1 VHNIFADLAATEVVW
16 KGKVKLLLEQLNN
29 RRGEDAKA
37 LVVVVKP
44 VEVFRLNDGYFE
56 ALLPLHDHPK

>member
-1 VHNIFADLAATEVVW
+1 VVW